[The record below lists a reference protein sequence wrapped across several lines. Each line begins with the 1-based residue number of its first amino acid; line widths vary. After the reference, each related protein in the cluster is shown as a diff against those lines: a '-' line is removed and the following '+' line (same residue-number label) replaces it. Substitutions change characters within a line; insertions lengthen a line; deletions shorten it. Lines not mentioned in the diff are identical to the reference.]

1 MSAVLLYGKAAAYCK
16 FRTLNPCLHTG
27 RHSPTRLS
35 QGSQSQP
42 STGRRAWEQL
52 RPGLVWAGTAP
63 RTQTPPGQ
71 AQLLQPLSRTL
82 SHGLLHLLELGARKD
97 LAQKDPCGFSKG
109 EKSGRGFSCLQGC
122 PPTPQLTVLSSHTP
136 KLLHFPLTKQTLGN
150 RGHQPTPR
158 VPALPLP
165 KCRGGIGILSC
176 STHCLSSLS
185 PSTEPPQRFPP
196 KLLMLHKAIDVT

>member
-63 RTQTPPGQ
+63 KTQTPPGQ

-136 KLLHFPLTKQTLGN
+136 KLLHFPSQN
-150 RGHQPTPR
+150 RPWETEDISPHLVFQ
-158 VPALPLP
+158 L
-165 KCRGGIGILSC
+165 
-176 STHCLSSLS
+176 SLS
-185 PSTEPPQRFPP
+185 QSAEGELGSFPAAPTASAAFPQAQNLPRGSHPNS
-196 KLLMLHKAIDVT
+196 